1 MDSNEND
8 EFPPSNSNTPTPRS
22 RQISESGPASD
33 DQNKRRRTISSSLIP
48 GVTDAS
54 PPKFVSLEEI
64 MKAAKDMSNMALCH
78 EIAVDKDFK
87 IEKLE
92 LPENS
97 LEKKVRD
104 TMHKVFW
111 DILKKQLN
119 DDPPVFDHALVLL
132 AEIKEEFLSLLLPQH
147 SKIKQEINEVLDL
160 ELIQQKVENGALD
173 FKYYAQYITSVMGK
187 MCAPVRD
194 EQIARLTQCDD
205 VIETFRGIFETL
217 DLMKL
222 DMANFTITVIRPEI
236 IAHSAE
242 YERNKFKEYLK
253 LNQDGLDLTKKWL
266 QAHND
271 PEHAANSKADI
282 LVKAYLS
289 IFDWNE
295 NEPFPETLAMD
306 EKRFLDLKD
315 EFQRLVYTAT
325 FSLVACSNVPILV
338 NNTEFKLELIK
349 HITILLADVKG
360 SREISNTI
368 PNVIEQ
374 ILKNIDSALQKIG
387 SPALTE
393 DFTQIL
399 KGQLNTIEQPD
410 HKIRLIVEKRIK
422 EFLQETISSVTAA
435 PVRVPAGLSSLQ
447 VPLTS
452 LAGQY
457 LRLVTHNRDVFGEF
471 YTDILSAT

>member
-1 MDSNEND
+1 MDNHEND
-8 EFPPSNSNTPTPRS
+8 EFPPSNPETPSQRS
-22 RQISESGPASD
+22 RQISESSTSED
-33 DQNKRRRTISSSLIP
+33 HKRRRTISSSLIP

-104 TMHKVFW
+104 TMHQVFW
-111 DILKKQLN
+111 DILTEQLN
-119 DDPPVFDHALVLL
+119 EDPPVYDHALVLL
-132 AEIKEEFLSLLLPQH
+132 AEIKEELLSLLLPQH
-147 SKIKQEINEVLDL
+147 SKIKQEIDEILDL
-160 ELIQQKVENGALD
+160 ELIRQKVDNGALD
-173 FKYYAQYITSVMGK
+173 FKYYAQYITSVMAK

-194 EQIARLTQCDD
+194 EKIAELTRCED
-205 VIETFRGIFETL
+205 VVTTFRGIFETL

-242 YERNKFKEYLK
+242 YEREKFKEYLK
-253 LNQDGLDLTKKWL
+253 LNQDGLDLTRKWL
-266 QAHND
+266 LSHND
-271 PEHAANSKADI
+271 PSAEGSNSKQDI
-282 LVKAYLS
+282 LTKAYLS
-289 IFDWNE
+289 IFEWDE
-295 NEPFPETLAMD
+295 NELFPETLAMD
-306 EKRFLDLKD
+306 EKRFLDLKA
-315 EFQRLVYTAT
+315 EFQRLVYTST

-338 NNTEFKLELIK
+338 NNVQFKTELIK
-349 HITILLADVKG
+349 HISILLADVKG
-360 SREISNTI
+360 DKEISETF

-374 ILKNIDSALQKIG
+374 ILKNIQSALEKIAAP
-387 SPALTE
+387 SLTE
-393 DFTQIL
+393 EFTKQL
-399 KGQLNTIEQPD
+399 KEQLSTIEQPD
-410 HKIRLIVEKRIK
+410 HKIRLIVERRIK
-422 EFLQETISSVTAA
+422 EFLQETISSATAA
-435 PVRVPAGLSSLQ
+435 PVRVPPGLSSLQ

-457 LRLVTHNRDVFGEF
+457 LRLVTHNRDVFGQF